1 MKEHLT
7 FKGIEYEECSGEEAI
22 DEDLLLK
29 KGYLRKGY
37 MELIVKEGKSIYYKP
52 VQKLPIIFQGEHYR
66 FLIDDELKF
75 YFCRNNKQYLYCSKS
90 DIEANKKALEELE
103 RLKENERRKE
113 RKNG

>member
-22 DEDLLLK
+22 DECLI
-29 KGYLRKGY
+29 LRKGY

-103 RLKENERRKE
+103 RLKKNERRKE
-113 RKNG
+113 RNNGRVD